1 MTNKNTK
8 QIHKGEYMSS
18 PVMIDM
24 NERDQDF
31 ERTLEKRVESLE
43 RQATLLLETQESI
56 LQNFREMILAV
67 TEISTE

>member
-1 MTNKNTK
+1 
-8 QIHKGEYMSS
+8 MSS

-31 ERTLEKRVESLE
+31 ERTLEKRVEALE

>member
-1 MTNKNTK
+1 VINKNTK
-8 QIHKGEYMSS
+8 QIHKGEYMSN

-31 ERTLEKRVESLE
+31 ERTLEKRVEALE
-43 RQATLLLETQESI
+43 RQVTMLLETQESI

>member
-31 ERTLEKRVESLE
+31 ERTLEKRVEALE

>member
-1 MTNKNTK
+1 
-8 QIHKGEYMSS
+8 MSS

-24 NERDQDF
+24 DERDQGF
-31 ERTLEKRVESLE
+31 ERTLEKRVEALE
-43 RQATLLLETQESI
+43 RQVTMLLETQESI

>member
-1 MTNKNTK
+1 
-8 QIHKGEYMSS
+8 MSN

-31 ERTLEKRVESLE
+31 ERTLEKRVEALE
-43 RQATLLLETQESI
+43 RQVTMLLETQESI